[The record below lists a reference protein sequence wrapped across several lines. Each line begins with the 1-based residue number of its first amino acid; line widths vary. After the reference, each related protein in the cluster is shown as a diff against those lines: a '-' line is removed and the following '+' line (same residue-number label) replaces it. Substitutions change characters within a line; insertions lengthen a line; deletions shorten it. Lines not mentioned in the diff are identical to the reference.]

1 MHIILKLILSALA
14 ILLAAYLI
22 PGITVDSFYTALI
35 AALILGILNIIV
47 KPILIILT
55 LPITILTL
63 GLFMFVING
72 FLFWFLGT
80 FVEGFHVD
88 GFLTAILG
96 AVLVSLISS
105 IGGKIIDR
113 D

>member
-1 MHIILKLILSALA
+1 MHIVSKLILNALA

-22 PGITVDSFYTALI
+22 PGITVESFYVALL

-47 KPILIILT
+47 KPILVILT

-63 GLFMFVING
+63 GLFMFVINR

-80 FVEGFHVD
+80 FLNGFHVD

-96 AVLVSLISS
+96 ALLVSFVSS
-105 IGGKIIDR
+105 IGGKIIDK

>member
-1 MHIILKLILSALA
+1 MRLITKWLLNALA
-14 ILLAAYLI
+14 ILLAAFLI
-22 PGITVDSFYTALI
+22 PGIFVENFYVALI
-35 AALILGILNIIV
+35 AALILGILNILV

-80 FVEGFHVD
+80 FVKGFTVEGFIP
-88 GFLTAILG
+88 AMMG
-96 AVLVSLISS
+96 ALLVSLVSS

>member
-1 MHIILKLILSALA
+1 MHLLTKWLLNTLA

-72 FLFWFLGT
+72 LLFWFLGT
-80 FVEGFHVD
+80 FVKGFYVD
-88 GFLTAILG
+88 GFLAAILG
-96 AVLVSLISS
+96 ALLVSFISS

>member
-1 MHIILKLILSALA
+1 MHIVSKLILNALA

-22 PGITVDSFYTALI
+22 PGITVESFYVALL

-47 KPILIILT
+47 KPILVILT

-80 FVEGFHVD
+80 FLNGFHVD

-96 AVLVSLISS
+96 ALLVSFVSS
-105 IGGKIIDR
+105 IGGKIIDK

>member
-1 MHIILKLILSALA
+1 MHIISKLILSALA

-35 AALILGILNIIV
+35 VALILGILNIIV

-80 FVEGFHVD
+80 FVKGFHVD

-96 AVLVSLISS
+96 ALLVSFINS